1 MRDFNAGRNG
11 VMNWINNAPRW
22 LAWGMALPI
31 FVLNGWLILLLLEYF
46 RSPVT
51 IFISATILS
60 FILDYPVRWLQRRNA
75 PRLQAIFLVVFVVL
89 SILFILAVTI
99 VPILIAQLDDLITRL
114 PGWLETGSQRLE
126 AVQSWAIARRLPV
139 DLSQVMLRFQDDL
152 SNQVQIF
159 SSQIL
164 SFGLGLVGSVFE
176 LTLTMVVTF
185 YMLLYGDRFWQ
196 GWFQWLPPHLNLKL
210 RRSLR
215 RNFHNYFIGQAT
227 LASLMAVFIT
237 VAFLILKV
245 PFGLLFGLAIGVMT
259 LLPFG
264 AVFSIWLVS
273 FLIGLNS
280 LWLGVKVLFVALLI
294 DQSIESGIAPRLL
307 GRFTG
312 LNPVWV
318 LIALI
323 LGVRIGGL
331 LGLLI
336 AVPTA
341 SFIKSIIDMFST
353 PATDSPI

>member
-1 MRDFNAGRNG
+1 
-11 VMNWINNAPRW
+11 MNWINNAPRW
-22 LAWGMALPI
+22 LMLGLVLPMV
-31 FVLNGWLILLLLEYF
+31 VLNGWLFLLILDYF
-46 RSPVT
+46 RSPIT

-60 FILDYPVRWLQRRNA
+60 FILDYPVRWLQRRRF
-75 PRLQAIFLVVFVVL
+75 PRLQAIMFVVL
-89 SILFILAVTI
+89 VVLSVVLILAVTI
-99 VPILIAQLDDLITRL
+99 VPILIAQLNDLINRL
-114 PGWLETGSQRLE
+114 PIWLETGSQRLE
-126 AVQSWAIARRLPV
+126 AVESWAIARRLPV
-139 DLSQVMLRFQDDL
+139 DLSRVMLRFQDNL
-152 SNQVQIF
+152 SNQLQIL

-164 SFGLGLVGSVFE
+164 SFGLGVVGSAFE
-176 LTLTMVVTF
+176 FTLTVVVTF
-185 YMLLYGDRFWQ
+185 YMLLHGDRFWQ
-196 GWFQWLPPHLNLKL
+196 GLFQRLPSPLSVKL

-227 LASLMAVFIT
+227 LAALMTVSIT

-245 PFGLLFGLAIGVMT
+245 PFGLLFGLAIGAMT

-264 AVFSIWLVS
+264 AVFSIWLIS

-280 LWLGVKVLFVALLI
+280 LWLGIKVLAVALVI

-312 LNPVWV
+312 LNPIWV

-323 LGVRIGGL
+323 LGARIGGL

-341 SFIKSIIDMFST
+341 SFIKSTIDMLLIQ
-353 PATDSPI
+353 PVDS

>member
-1 MRDFNAGRNG
+1 
-11 VMNWINNAPRW
+11 MNWIKTAPRW
-22 LAWGMALPI
+22 LVWGLAFPI
-31 FVLNGWLILLLLEYF
+31 LVLNGWLMLLVMDYF

-60 FILDYPVRWLQRRNA
+60 FILDYPVRWLQRRRV
-75 PRLQAIFLVVFVVL
+75 PRLQAVFWVVLLVL
-89 SILFILAVTI
+89 SIVFILAITI
-99 VPILIAQLDDLITRL
+99 VPIVIEQLDELINRL
-114 PGWLETGSQRLE
+114 PSWLETGSQRLE
-126 AVQSWAIARRLPV
+126 AMQSWAIARRLPV
-139 DLSQVMLRFQDDL
+139 DLSWVMLRLQDEL
-152 SNQVQIF
+152 SNQLQVF
-159 SSQIL
+159 SSRIL
-164 SFGLGLVGSVFE
+164 TFGLGLLGSAFE

-185 YMLLYGDRFWQ
+185 YLLLYGDRFWQ
-196 GWFQWLPPHLNLKL
+196 GWFQWLPPPFNVRL

-215 RNFHNYFIGQAT
+215 LHFHNYFIGQAT
-227 LASLMAVFIT
+227 LASLMAIFIT
-237 VAFLILKV
+237 VAFLVLQV

-264 AVFSIWLVS
+264 AVFSIWIIS

-318 LIALI
+318 LIALL

-341 SFIKSIIDMFST
+341 SFIKSIIDMLKISASEST
-353 PATDSPI
+353 VEDIELAP